1 VNSLVCRHDC
11 NKDGHQPLTENAL
24 NAALEGQ
31 TENSDNA
38 RGNNPGVLPHPLE
51 DFSHYSDSVTGARTH
66 SPSVSRPYDPGGL
79 AITAVT
85 SPSTLVTR

>member
-1 VNSLVCRHDC
+1 
-11 NKDGHQPLTENAL
+11 
-24 NAALEGQ
+24 
-31 TENSDNA
+31 
-38 RGNNPGVLPHPLE
+38 LPHPLE

-79 AITAVT
+79 AIPSVT

>member
-1 VNSLVCRHDC
+1 MNSLVCRHDC

-51 DFSHYSDSVTGARTH
+51 DFSHYSDSVTGPEHTR
-66 SPSVSRPYDPGGL
+66 RLYL
-79 AITAVT
+79 A
-85 SPSTLVTR
+85 PVTREVWPFPLSRRHLHS